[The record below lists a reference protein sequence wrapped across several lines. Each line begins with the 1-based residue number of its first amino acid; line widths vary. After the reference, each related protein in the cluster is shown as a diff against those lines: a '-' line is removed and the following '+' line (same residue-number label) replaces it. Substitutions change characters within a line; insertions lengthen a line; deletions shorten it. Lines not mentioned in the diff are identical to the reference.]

1 MNISKRVFAIGEKEI
16 DKYSRT
22 ELSALLEILDSQ
34 GIDINEF
41 FLSEEHMIAFQNSPD
56 REKLRQIKQI
66 LISSYNQEI
75 RKQIALK
82 LAKQI
87 NQSQN
92 TNYMIEGVLNELDK
106 LLTSICYCLLGE
118 SSIETYLAESTDD
131 SNFFEKI
138 LKLFEKEG
146 KTKELNKSQEIY
158 KSLGVEPEKKKI
170 LHREKKKEE
179 EIDYT

>member
-1 MNISKRVFAIGEKEI
+1 MNISKRVYALGEKDI
-16 DKYSRT
+16 DKYTRT

-34 GIDINEF
+34 GIDITQF
-41 FLSEEHMIAFQNSPD
+41 FLSEEHMRVFQNSPD

-92 TNYMIEGVLNELDK
+92 TNYMIEGVLNEIDK

-118 SSIETYLAESTDD
+118 ASIEAYLAESTED

-138 LKLFEKEG
+138 LKLFDIEG
-146 KTKELNKSQEIY
+146 KSKTLNKSQEIY
-158 KSLGVEPEKKKI
+158 RSLEVEPEKKKVSQ
-170 LHREKKKEE
+170 KELKE
-179 EIDYT
+179 EIDYI